1 MQRVIVTVSMAT
13 LNPLAVGT
21 LLRDWRQR
29 RHLSQLALAC
39 EAEISSRHL
48 SFMETGRAAPSR
60 EMILHLAEQLK
71 VPLRERNVLL
81 VAGGYAPMFRER
93 SLDEPE
99 LDAARQAI
107 DLVLRGH
114 EPYPALAIDRHW
126 NLIMSNRVVPLLLD
140 GVDASLLRPPTN
152 VLRLTLHPAGLASR
166 IVNFQEWRAHLL
178 DRLAKQIELCA
189 DATLVDLMKELRS
202 YPQTTSDTAGSDNE
216 KRDYAGVI
224 VPLELYVN
232 GSVLAFFSTT
242 TVFGTPVD
250 ITLSELA
257 LESFFPANSPTAEVL
272 RRMFN
277 SQSYRNF
284 R

>member
-1 MQRVIVTVSMAT
+1 MESGVAPCYRPAFMAPPS
-13 LNPLAVGT
+13 PLTVGT

-48 SFMETGRAAPSR
+48 SFMETGRSAPSR
-60 EMILHLAEQLK
+60 EMILHLAEQLN

-93 SLDEPE
+93 SLDAPE
-99 LDAARQAI
+99 LNAARQAI
-107 DLVLRGH
+107 ELVLRGH

-126 NLIMSNRVVPLLLD
+126 NLVTANRVVPLLLQ
-140 GVDASLLRPPTN
+140 GVDASLLQPPTN

-166 IVNFQEWRAHLL
+166 IVNLQEWRAHLL
-178 DRLAKQIELCA
+178 DRLARQIELSA
-189 DATLVDLMKELRS
+189 DATLVDLMKELRG
-202 YPQTTSDTAGSDNE
+202 YPQTTAVAGRSAHD
-216 KRDYAGVI
+216 KPDYAGVI
-224 VPLELYVN
+224 VPLELSVN
-232 GSVLAFFSTT
+232 GAVLAFFSTT

-257 LESFFPANSPTAEVL
+257 LESFFPANSQTAEAL
-272 RRMFN
+272 RQVFQRKT
-277 SQSYRNF
+277 
-284 R
+284 

>member
-93 SLDEPE
+93 SLDAPE

-126 NLIMSNRVVPLLLD
+126 NLIMSNRVVPLLLE
-140 GVDASLLRPPTN
+140 GVDASLLQPPTN

-166 IVNFQEWRAHLL
+166 IENFQEWRGHLL
-178 DRLAKQIELCA
+178 DRLSRQIELSA
-189 DATLVDLMKELRS
+189 DATLIDLMKELRS
-202 YPQTTSDTAGSDNE
+202 YPQVTAAAGSDRG
-216 KRDYAGVI
+216 KRDYAGV
-224 VPLELYVN
+224 VVSLELSLN
-232 GSVLAFFSTT
+232 GTVLEFFSTT

-272 RRMFN
+272 RRMFK
-277 SQSYRNF
+277 SQS
-284 R
+284 

>member
-1 MQRVIVTVSMAT
+1 MAT
-13 LNPLAVGT
+13 FNPLAVGT
-21 LLRDWRQR
+21 LIRDWRQR

-48 SFMETGRAAPSR
+48 SFMETGRSAPSR

-93 SLDEPE
+93 SLDAPE

-126 NLIMSNRVVPLLLD
+126 NLITSNRVVPLLLE
-140 GVDASLLRPPTN
+140 GVDASLLQPPTN

-166 IVNFQEWRAHLL
+166 IVNLLEWRAHLL
-178 DRLAKQIELCA
+178 DRLSKQIELSA
-189 DATLVDLMKELRS
+189 DATLIDLMKELRS
-202 YPQTTSDTAGSDNE
+202 YPQSAAAAAGSDRE

-224 VPLELYVN
+224 VPLELSVN
-232 GSVLAFFSTT
+232 GAVLAFFSTT

-257 LESFFPANSPTAEVL
+257 LESFFPANSATAEAL
-272 RRMFN
+272 RQTF
-277 SQSYRNF
+277 SGS
-284 R
+284 

>member
-1 MQRVIVTVSMAT
+1 MQRVIVTLSMAT
-13 LNPLAVGT
+13 LNPLGVGT

-48 SFMETGRAAPSR
+48 SFMETGRSAPSR

-71 VPLRERNVLL
+71 VPLRDRNVLL

-93 SLDEPE
+93 SLDAPE

-126 NLIMSNRVVPLLLD
+126 NLVTANRVVPLLLE
-140 GVDASLLRPPTN
+140 GVDASLLQPPTN

-166 IVNFQEWRAHLL
+166 IVNLQEWRAHLL
-178 DRLAKQIELCA
+178 DRLAKQIELSA
-189 DATLVDLMKELRS
+189 DTMLIDLMKELRS
-202 YPQTTSDTAGSDNE
+202 YPQTRAAAGSDRG

-224 VPLELYVN
+224 VPLELSVN
-232 GSVLAFFSTT
+232 EAVLAFFSTT

-257 LESFFPANSPTAEVL
+257 LESFFPANSQTAEAL
-272 RRMFN
+272 RRRF
-277 SQSYRNF
+277 QRET
-284 R
+284 

>member
-1 MQRVIVTVSMAT
+1 MQRVIVTLSMAT

-48 SFMETGRAAPSR
+48 SFMETGRSAPSR

-93 SLDEPE
+93 SLDAPE

-114 EPYPALAIDRHW
+114 EPYPALAIDGHW
-126 NLIMSNRVVPLLLD
+126 NLITSNRVVPLLLE
-140 GVDASLLRPPTN
+140 GVDASLLQSPTN
-152 VLRLTLHPAGLASR
+152 VLRLTLHPGGLASR
-166 IVNFQEWRAHLL
+166 IVNLQEWRAHLL
-178 DRLAKQIELCA
+178 DRLAKQIELSA
-189 DATLVDLMKELRS
+189 DATLIDLMKELRS
-202 YPQTTSDTAGSDNE
+202 YQQTTAATAGSDNRE
-216 KRDYAGVI
+216 KRDYAGVV
-224 VPLELYVN
+224 VPLELAVN
-232 GSVLAFFSTT
+232 GAVLAFFSTT

-257 LESFFPANSPTAEVL
+257 LESFFPANSATAEAL
-272 RRMFN
+272 RQMF
-277 SQSYRNF
+277 QSET
-284 R
+284 

>member
-48 SFMETGRAAPSR
+48 SFMETGRAAPRR
-60 EMILHLAEQLK
+60 EMILNLAEQLK

-93 SLDEPE
+93 SLDAPE

-114 EPYPALAIDRHW
+114 EPYPALAIDCLW
-126 NLIMSNRVVPLLLD
+126 NLIMSNRVVPLLLRVLD
-140 GVDASLLRPPTN
+140 HMLLPPPPN
-152 VLRLTLHPAGLASR
+152 APRLTLHPAGLASR
-166 IVNFQEWRAHLL
+166 IVNIQEWRAHLL
-178 DRLAKQIELCA
+178 DRLARQIELSA
-189 DATLVDLMKELRS
+189 DATLIALMKELRS
-202 YPQTTSDTAGSDNE
+202 YPQKAAAAVRAARD
-216 KRDYAGVI
+216 KPDYAGVV
-224 VPLELYVN
+224 VPLE
-232 GSVLAFFSTT
+232 
-242 TVFGTPVD
+242 
-250 ITLSELA
+250 
-257 LESFFPANSPTAEVL
+257 
-272 RRMFN
+272 
-277 SQSYRNF
+277 
-284 R
+284 